1 MTNAKKSNSYV
12 KFPYSINSSKFI
24 YVFFV
29 SCCSVHCTGISFIR
43 VKVYVGKIFGL
54 GVIACQST
62 LEN

>member
-1 MTNAKKSNSYV
+1 MPKKATAMLN
-12 KFPYSINSSKFI
+12 FPTLLTQVNLFTF
-24 YVFFV
+24 FFV